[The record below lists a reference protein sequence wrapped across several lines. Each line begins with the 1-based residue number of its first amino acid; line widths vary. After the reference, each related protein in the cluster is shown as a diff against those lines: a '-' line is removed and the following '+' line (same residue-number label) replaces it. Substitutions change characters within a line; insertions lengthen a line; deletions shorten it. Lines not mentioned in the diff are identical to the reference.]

1 MEFYYMISVA
11 TRLEPII
18 LLIFRWPLD
27 LSLYYPCCSV
37 TRNYLDWLTNLPWGK
52 FSTENLDLARA
63 KEVLEEDHYGM
74 EDIKNRIL
82 VRVVSFPG
90 RIEAMLR
97 DHPISSQIVA
107 PLTGGNSSHTI
118 HAGF

>member
-1 MEFYYMISVA
+1 
-11 TRLEPII
+11 
-18 LLIFRWPLD
+18 
-27 LSLYYPCCSV
+27 
-37 TRNYLDWLTNLPWGK
+37 
-52 FSTENLDLARA
+52 
-63 KEVLEEDHYGM
+63 M

-82 VRVVSFPG
+82 VRVVCFPG

-97 DHPISSQIVA
+97 DHLISSQIVA